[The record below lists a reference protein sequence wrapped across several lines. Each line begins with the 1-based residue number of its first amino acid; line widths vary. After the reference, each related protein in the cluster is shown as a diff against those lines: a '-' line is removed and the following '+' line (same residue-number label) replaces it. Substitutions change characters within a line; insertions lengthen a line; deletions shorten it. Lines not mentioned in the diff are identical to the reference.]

1 MERPFCG
8 CLIVQATKN
17 QMENLVTLAVTTA
30 PGPGTAPCSFS
41 RLTSIV
47 GLCQR
52 REAAPKA
59 KIIHKDNNKDKDN
72 NSNILLDSL
81 ETVTITATGTV
92 TV

>member
-1 MERPFCG
+1 M
-8 CLIVQATKN
+8 LVQATKI
-17 QMENLVTLAVTTA
+17 QMENVVTLAVTTA

-59 KIIHKDNNKDKDN
+59 KIIHKEINNIENIN
-72 NSNILLDSL
+72 NNLLGNL
-81 ETVTITATGTV
+81 ETVTITATGTG